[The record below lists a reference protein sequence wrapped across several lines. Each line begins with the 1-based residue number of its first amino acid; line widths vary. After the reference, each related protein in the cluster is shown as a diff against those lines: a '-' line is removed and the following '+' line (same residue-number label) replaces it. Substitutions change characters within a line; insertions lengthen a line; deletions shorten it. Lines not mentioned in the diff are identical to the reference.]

1 MDTKGEKKTQKH
13 PTFPIEKMLFLRL
26 FFPWFTPKL
35 IDVRNCQ
42 SIDNID
48 ILFKVVSD
56 KSKGKSQSIFSSLTF
71 LKVKHILA
79 LQKSAGK
86 AL

>member
-1 MDTKGEKKTQKH
+1 MKKDLRTNQH
-13 PTFPIEKMLFLRL
+13 LFRL
-26 FFPWFTPKL
+26 KKKCWFFTRFFLSCFTSKL
-35 IDVRNCQ
+35 IDVKNCQ

-48 ILFKVVSD
+48 ILIKVVSD

>member
-1 MDTKGEKKTQKH
+1 MKKDLRTNQHLFRLKK
-13 PTFPIEKMLFLRL
+13 KMLVVHEI
-26 FFPWFTPKL
+26 FFSCFISKL
-35 IDVRNCQ
+35 IDVKNCQ

-48 ILFKVVSD
+48 ILIKVVSD

>member
-1 MDTKGEKKTQKH
+1 
-13 PTFPIEKMLFLRL
+13 MLVVHEI
-26 FFPWFTPKL
+26 FFSCFTSKL
-35 IDVRNCQ
+35 IDVKNCQ

-48 ILFKVVSD
+48 ILNKVVSD